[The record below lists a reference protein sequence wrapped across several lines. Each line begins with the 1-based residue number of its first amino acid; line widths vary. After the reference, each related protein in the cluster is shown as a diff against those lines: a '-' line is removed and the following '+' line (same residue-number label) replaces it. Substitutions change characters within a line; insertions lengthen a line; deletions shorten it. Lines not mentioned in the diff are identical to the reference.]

1 MTIDVGEDVI
11 PAPVPKV
18 GDVVKLEDGA
28 KLDTPSV
35 KLEVGAGDNPNPPLP
50 PVLGTKD
57 KDPEL
62 VLEADGLVVVPSSVT
77 VLDPFVVGP
86 NVGYDHV

>member
-1 MTIDVGEDVI
+1 MGELDAKLDTPLVRLEVGELDV
-11 PAPVPKV
+11 
-18 GDVVKLEDGA
+18 

-35 KLEVGAGDNPNPPLP
+35 KLEVGASDNPDPPLP

-57 KDPEL
+57 EDPEL
-62 VLEADGLVVVPSSVT
+62 VPKADGLAVVPSSVT
-77 VLDPFVVGP
+77 VLDPLVVGP